1 MTNTKNYVSS
11 LPKKKNQSLDF
22 KQVMGPPLQIATKQW
37 GGHLFL
43 PKLLIFIPPLHM
55 STQAPFYLLF
65 MQTNRSIQQFNWSYS
80 IWSKELYRFPT
91 NSIIL
96 FSQQIL
102 SPQTKSTLILFLFWV
117 KTNQLILDTH
127 NFKTIT
133 NNYKKKRSEIPPE
146 QKFTNL
152 LSKNPKLNQRRKL
165 TEYLRVGYLLRAL

>member
-1 MTNTKNYVSS
+1 
-11 LPKKKNQSLDF
+11 
-22 KQVMGPPLQIATKQW
+22 MG
-37 GGHLFL
+37 GDHLFL

-65 MQTNRSIQQFNWSYS
+65 MQPNRSIQQFNWSYS

-117 KTNQLILDTH
+117 RTNQLILNTH
-127 NFKTIT
+127 NFKT
-133 NNYKKKRSEIPPE
+133 KKKRLKKKGL
-146 QKFTNL
+146 KFLQNKSSQIYLAKTLNWIKGGNLQSICVLDICFERFKRVLVRFSHGRL
-152 LSKNPKLNQRRKL
+152 LSRKVIPIHQTEKL
-165 TEYLRVGYLLRAL
+165 